1 MQLRIGGHDFDA
13 DAAGDP
19 RAPLVLLLHGCPQT
33 RYSFRDHLPALA
45 ARGYFAVAPDQRGYS
60 PGARPADVAEY
71 RTERLVGDVLGFADA
86 LGAEAFHLV
95 GHDWG
100 GQLAWL
106 VAAFH
111 PARVRS
117 LSVLSRPHPAA
128 FAGALRADGAQ
139 ADRLLADD
147 ARRLRRML
155 AQQGV
160 PPADVDAYVAALST
174 REALDAALNGYRAA
188 RDSAPELR
196 ARAVPPIAVPTLY
209 VWGEQDA
216 TVGRPAAEATAQHVT
231 APYSF
236 ITVPHAGHFL
246 TDQAAPAVTA
256 ALLAHLSASS

>member
-1 MQLRIGGHDFDA
+1 VDE
-13 DAAGDP
+13 
-19 RAPLVLLLHGCPQT
+19 
-33 RYSFRDHLPALA
+33 
-45 ARGYFAVAPDQRGYS
+45 
-60 PGARPADVAEY
+60 AEY

-86 LGAEAFHLV
+86 FGAEAFHLV

-139 ADRLLADD
+139 AERSRHHQAFDDPSMADRLLADD

-160 PPADVDAYVAALST
+160 PPADVDAYVAALAT
-174 REALDAALNGYRAA
+174 REALDAALNWYRAA

-196 ARAVPPIAVPTLY
+196 ARAVPAIAVPTLY
-209 VWGEQDA
+209 LWGDQDA
-216 TVGRPAAEATAQHVT
+216 TVGRAAAEATAQHVT
-231 APYSF
+231 APYHF
-236 ITVPHAGHFL
+236 VIVPGAGHFL
-246 TDQAAPAVTA
+246 TDQAGPAVTA
-256 ALLAHLSASS
+256 ALLDHLAGSGSG